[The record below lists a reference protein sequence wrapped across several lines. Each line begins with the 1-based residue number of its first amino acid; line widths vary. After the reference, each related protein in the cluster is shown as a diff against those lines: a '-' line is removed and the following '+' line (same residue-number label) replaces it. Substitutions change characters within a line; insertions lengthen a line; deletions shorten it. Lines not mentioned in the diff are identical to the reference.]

1 MNENAMVG
9 GDRSGRVWRKDPI
22 RKEEKL
28 TYTHTHTC
36 TYIRDREEKI
46 EGFALSSKSEDDA
59 PSRYKRSKT
68 GYRNYCLNPINYHS
82 RLCSFRGRRRTMLV
96 GVNRI
101 EGRLENPKCNHPYRS
116 SMTVQ
121 LTRIASHKGCRS
133 QVARLTALGQS
144 VLLLGC
150 VLADFRGLPRVSV
163 KRARSSSTALSIP
176 TKLET
181 PLRTLRL
188 ALSMRLLEPLAR
200 SGWMVEGVESKS
212 TRILVPVVVSI
223 GAHWVA
229 FEKLS

>member
-1 MNENAMVG
+1 
-9 GDRSGRVWRKDPI
+9 
-22 RKEEKL
+22 
-28 TYTHTHTC
+28 
-36 TYIRDREEKI
+36 
-46 EGFALSSKSEDDA
+46 
-59 PSRYKRSKT
+59 
-68 GYRNYCLNPINYHS
+68 
-82 RLCSFRGRRRTMLV
+82 MLV

-200 SGWMVEGVESKS
+200 SGWMVGSS
-212 TRILVPVVVSI
+212 GFVSLNNSFD
-223 GAHWVA
+223 A
-229 FEKLS
+229 LS

>member
-1 MNENAMVG
+1 
-9 GDRSGRVWRKDPI
+9 
-22 RKEEKL
+22 
-28 TYTHTHTC
+28 
-36 TYIRDREEKI
+36 
-46 EGFALSSKSEDDA
+46 
-59 PSRYKRSKT
+59 
-68 GYRNYCLNPINYHS
+68 
-82 RLCSFRGRRRTMLV
+82 MLV

-200 SGWMVEGVESKS
+200 SGWMERVKEASGILPRKSETQRFSAYENVPIVSRGLRGTPTASKLQNPDALTS
-212 TRILVPVVVSI
+212 GTCRCAL
-223 GAHWVA
+223 
-229 FEKLS
+229 